1 MKNTIFLLISML
13 IFTGCSDTE
22 KSTNQ
27 DEIIDAKPST
37 PTVINGY
44 TLPPEPDPTINNATL
59 LGIDTNNNGVRDDV
73 ERKII
78 IKYQKPIEIEVMM
91 AYSRIAQ
98 EVLESSLNYG
108 DAQKLE
114 RKSSRTIDCKLY
126 LKRQHGIKIGFISD
140 FVEDNTYTTKERVKK
155 YLKYDL
161 ALSGGS
167 YGTNLANWN
176 AEACDFDVEQ
186 MLKDRK

>member
-22 KSTNQ
+22 KSTSQ
-27 DEIIDAKPST
+27 DETTDAKPST

-98 EVLESSLNYG
+98 EVLESSLDYA

-114 RKSSRTIDCKLY
+114 GKFSNPRYCRLF
-126 LKRQHGIKIGFISD
+126 LRREHGIKIESI
-140 FVEDNTYTTKERVKK
+140 VKHTEDKTYNTKERVKK
-155 YLKYDL
+155 YLKFNL

-167 YGTNLANWN
+167 YGGGPADWN